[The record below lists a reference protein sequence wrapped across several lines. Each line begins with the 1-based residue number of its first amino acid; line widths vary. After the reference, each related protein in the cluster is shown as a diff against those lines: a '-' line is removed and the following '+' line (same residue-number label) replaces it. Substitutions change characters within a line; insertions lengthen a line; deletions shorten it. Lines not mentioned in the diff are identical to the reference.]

1 MTLLLFYLFL
11 ALFVSF
17 LCSVMESV
25 LLSTPLSF
33 LYVKEENGHKS
44 AKTFIKLK
52 NQIARPLSAILSLN
66 TIAHTIGAAG
76 VGAQA
81 TKMFGEIYFGI
92 ISAIL
97 TLLILI
103 FSEIIPK
110 TIGARYWRRLAMVS
124 GIIIN
129 TMVII
134 TLPLVIMT
142 GYITNL
148 FSRNKDE
155 FSVSR
160 EEISAMANI
169 GTKEGVFEEKEN
181 RIIQNLI
188 RLKNVKVAEIMTPRV
203 VVTVAD
209 ENMSLEEF
217 LRNKEFLH
225 YSRIPVY
232 SKNSENITGYIF
244 RQNVFEKLAEKETNL
259 KLRDICREIVVVHEL
274 QTLLNLWEILLEKKE
289 HIALIVD
296 EYGGLS
302 GIVTMED
309 IIETIL
315 GLEIVDESD
324 KIADMQQYAREKWIE
339 RKAKYNILFEND

>member
-1 MTLLLFYLFL
+1 
-11 ALFVSF
+11 
-17 LCSVMESV
+17 
-25 LLSTPLSF
+25 
-33 LYVKEENGHKS
+33 
-44 AKTFIKLK
+44 
-52 NQIARPLSAILSLN
+52 
-66 TIAHTIGAAG
+66 
-76 VGAQA
+76 
-81 TKMFGEIYFGI
+81 
-92 ISAIL
+92 
-97 TLLILI
+97 
-103 FSEIIPK
+103 
-110 TIGARYWRRLAMVS
+110 
-124 GIIIN
+124 
-129 TMVII
+129 MVII
-134 TLPLVIMT
+134 TFPLVIMT

-155 FSVSR
+155 LSVSR

-169 GTKEGVFEEKEN
+169 GTEEGIFEEKEN

-188 RLKNVKVAEIMTPRV
+188 RLKNVKVSEIMTPRV

-232 SKNSENITGYIF
+232 SKNRENITGYIF

-274 QTLLNLWEILLEKKE
+274 QTLLNLWEVLLEKKE

-296 EYGGLS
+296 EYGGLG

-324 KIADMQQYAREKWIE
+324 RITDMQQYAREKWKE
-339 RKAKYNILFEND
+339 RKAKYSILIDNK